1 LARMVAVF
9 GDETLLPCVLRL
21 NRLYALTI
29 SPVRRNHPYRE
40 AIVIG
45 KSFERS

>member
-1 LARMVAVF
+1 M
-9 GDETLLPCVLRL
+9 EE
-21 NRLYALTI
+21 I
-29 SPVRRNHPYRE
+29 SLVRRNHPYRE